1 VAVFALLKPT
11 QHKLFVFLPLVE
23 KEYNKDY
30 IQSLLSVVTPAL
42 QLVLGLPLSKNLLA
56 FFGGQ
61 GI

>member
-1 VAVFALLKPT
+1 LFLSFEKLKGTLRFAFASLQQPS
-11 QHKLFVFLPLVE
+11 H
-23 KEYNKDY
+23 NKGY